1 MTRFR
6 LLMIVI
12 AVVLVCIAGA
22 GGVWLKTG
30 RMPWEAWFGASL
42 KAISLEAARRDVDAT
57 LKGAPEY
64 APYLLALNAAFPND
78 YSRLLGKFASRRALA
93 GGQES
98 ADLYITDAISSLNQ
112 TRGTLAA
119 RASGPALEAIFAAK
133 ARITGA
139 LAATDAR
146 LCVDFIY
153 GNSSPGYFDFAA
165 KHRELIAE
173 MAQAE
178 LAAIVDGQRARLERG
193 APSEADLLLFEKALN
208 KAGMSRADIE
218 AFVDGKTPEP
228 PLPDAKHCEAGRLYY
243 VVLKT
248 LDELVRLR
256 IYGRAV
262 ELMAKS

>member
-6 LLMIVI
+6 LLTIAI
-12 AVVLVCIAGA
+12 AVILACLAGA

-30 RMPWEAWFGASL
+30 RMPWETWSGKGL
-42 KAISLEAARRDVDAT
+42 KAISPEAARREVEAA

-64 APYLLALNAAFPND
+64 TPYLLALSAAFPND

-119 RASGPALEAIFAAK
+119 RASAPALEAIFAAK
-133 ARITGA
+133 ANITSA
-139 LAATDAR
+139 LAAADAR

-153 GNSSPGYFDFAA
+153 GNSSPGYFAFAA
-165 KHRELIAE
+165 KNRGLLAE

-178 LAAIVDGQRARLERG
+178 LAAMVDGQRAKLERG
-193 APSEADLLLFEKALN
+193 APSEADLLLFETALN
-208 KAGMSRADIE
+208 KAGLSRADIE

-228 PLPDAKHCEAGRLYY
+228 PIPDSKLCEAGRLYY
-243 VVLKT
+243 VALKN
-248 LDELVRLR
+248 LEEPVRLR

-262 ELMAKS
+262 ELMARS